1 MSDEWIRYTGSEVCG
16 LCLKVLQATVS
27 TGGLN
32 LDIKGYN
39 KHRHHKCIPP
49 TLQKINGTKYITTSV
64 GTFRVTEC
72 GAVYKS
78 SMGTNCIYRCA
89 VLSAAHVITGVVSN
103 DAEAQRLDNGL
114 VHYLRSAEGR
124 RTFPPDVMN
133 GMDYASIDSRLD
145 HYCRAGYAGNVELVG
160 LSSFTRCAIDVYEPA
175 ADGSVT
181 VTSHVANGASE
192 HERIRLW
199 REHEHYQ
206 SITYCPPPSPRNAT
220 PPTTPDARPK
230 ATRTPAKSLKRAPST
245 TTVEA
250 SPGNPAA
257 PTVKRSTKAEWLD
270 SIIKQFIN
278 YGNEPSVLTRRNMA
292 LVIFKS
298 SLTRIMAT
306 DAGTDSDSE
315 NSDEPTELP
324 ERLPPT
330 ADSLLSKNIRAANLE
345 LAINQVGRAKAK
357 LLSSGILAVNDALLE
372 KLRLKYPPKS
382 TTAED
387 PPDPEPDPLYDPDP
401 HQDVINIGP
410 DCIIKLVNSK
420 SKYTGAGHD
429 GWSFSLLKNILHE
442 ARKRQAVY
450 EGVGRGLM
458 VLINDIA
465 NARLDTPQL
474 RQAQTTLRG
483 IPLRKGD
490 TDDVRPIGIGQ
501 LFVTIA
507 GTLAVRSKAVQQ
519 RIPEAVGPTELMHG
533 IRGGFESLAHIV
545 RAYLHL
551 HPDHVAVKTDVS
563 NAFNTLDRRWVL
575 RAATCYPQLEP
586 LAKLLYGQP
595 TRVIYSGCTEKNS
608 TNHEIIAETGWRG
621 A

>member
-1 MSDEWIRYTGSEVCG
+1 
-16 LCLKVLQATVS
+16 
-27 TGGLN
+27 
-32 LDIKGYN
+32 
-39 KHRHHKCIPP
+39 
-49 TLQKINGTKYITTSV
+49 
-64 GTFRVTEC
+64 
-72 GAVYKS
+72 
-78 SMGTNCIYRCA
+78 
-89 VLSAAHVITGVVSN
+89 
-103 DAEAQRLDNGL
+103 
-114 VHYLRSAEGR
+114 
-124 RTFPPDVMN
+124 
-133 GMDYASIDSRLD
+133 
-145 HYCRAGYAGNVELVG
+145 
-160 LSSFTRCAIDVYEPA
+160 
-175 ADGSVT
+175 
-181 VTSHVANGASE
+181 
-192 HERIRLW
+192 
-199 REHEHYQ
+199 
-206 SITYCPPPSPRNAT
+206 
-220 PPTTPDARPK
+220 
-230 ATRTPAKSLKRAPST
+230 
-245 TTVEA
+245 
-250 SPGNPAA
+250 
-257 PTVKRSTKAEWLD
+257 VKRSTKAEWLD

-533 IRGGFESLAHIV
+533 IRGGVESLAHIV

-608 TNHEIIAETGWRG
+608 TNHEIIAETGTTQGEPLAALLFSTSLKIAVDGALARYPTVSCRG
-621 A
+621 VADDRGLCRRRLLFRLQL